1 MRQKLI
7 ILFNEKIHDNNGI
20 FSSDGK
26 ESKSLSEGLNK
37 FFKIEILGRYS
48 KTKNVHEISLNN
60 VNIAK
65 NIIFYLKFVIKNLFK
80 NKKYLIVSITPFTFL
95 SIFILILGGK
105 KPYIY
110 LRSDGFKEYHY
121 KFGFLGRIAY
131 GLMFY
136 AVSWRCK
143 LISCNQIILKK
154 NKGTLVSPSQL
165 TSKWFLNHK
174 NISVSDIKLLYV
186 GRLRVEKGIFD
197 LVNILKDS
205 QSKYNLTIL
214 SDSKNKNSFKFF
226 NKVKI
231 IEVDNK
237 IDSIINTYDNH
248 NIVVLPSFTEGHPQV
263 LDEALARRRPVI
275 IFEEISHVIGKR
287 RGVFVAKRNYLDL
300 ERNIIY
306 IKKNYEKII
315 EDIKKN
321 SLPLKDTFLIK
332 FKDAIN

>member
-1 MRQKLI
+1 M
-7 ILFNEKIHDNNGI
+7 
-20 FSSDGK
+20 
-26 ESKSLSEGLNK
+26 
-37 FFKIEILGRYS
+37 
-48 KTKNVHEISLNN
+48 
-60 VNIAK
+60 
-65 NIIFYLKFVIKNLFK
+65 
-80 NKKYLIVSITPFTFL
+80 
-95 SIFILILGGK
+95 
-105 KPYIY
+105 
-110 LRSDGFKEYHY
+110 
-121 KFGFLGRIAY
+121 
-131 GLMFY
+131 
-136 AVSWRCK
+136 
-143 LISCNQIILKK
+143 
-154 NKGTLVSPSQL
+154 
-165 TSKWFLNHK
+165 
-174 NISVSDIKLLYV
+174 
-186 GRLRVEKGIFD
+186 
-197 LVNILKDS
+197 NILKDS